1 MLVGKIVKEIIK
13 FRGHSYL
20 SLAKKL
26 GHEHASAVSNRLTD
40 KSPIQINV
48 LLRMIDALDCELVIR
63 SKTKDKTEW
72 IVSGT
77 ESEK

>member
-1 MLVGKIVKEIIK
+1 MQAGKIVKEIIK
-13 FRGHSYL
+13 LRGHSFL

-40 KSPIQINV
+40 KSPMQINV
-48 LLRMIDALDCELVIR
+48 LLRLLEALDCELIIR

-72 IVSGT
+72 VVTPKEDT
-77 ESEK
+77 E

>member
-1 MLVGKIVKEIIK
+1 MMVGKIVKEVIK

-48 LLRMIDALDCELVIR
+48 LLRMLDALDCELIIR
-63 SKTKDKTEW
+63 SKTKDRTEW
-72 IVSGT
+72 IITQEDT
-77 ESEK
+77 E

>member
-1 MLVGKIVKEIIK
+1 MMVGKIVKEVIK

-48 LLRMIDALDCELVIR
+48 LLRMLDALDCELIIR
-63 SKTKDKTEW
+63 SKTKDRTEW
-72 IVSGT
+72 IIT
-77 ESEK
+77 QEDAE